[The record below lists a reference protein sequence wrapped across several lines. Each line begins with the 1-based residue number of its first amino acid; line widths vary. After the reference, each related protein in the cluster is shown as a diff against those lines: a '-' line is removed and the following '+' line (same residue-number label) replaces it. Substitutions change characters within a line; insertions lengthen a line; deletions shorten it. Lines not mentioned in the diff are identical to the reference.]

1 MIEYRTQPLE
11 TTMLLEELSFYCQV
25 LADKGIETTNV
36 MFGWDSN
43 LDIDDMW
50 HEMSVPRK
58 DVVDFVLS
66 AERAGTVIVGRSDVF
81 VSAGGL
87 EFTLC
92 HESDVHIKATAD
104 AANEFFDRWKDKG
117 YSPYAVQP
125 RT

>member
-1 MIEYRTQPLE
+1 
-11 TTMLLEELSFYCQV
+11 V

-117 YSPYAVQP
+117 YSPYTVQP